1 MRVKL
6 VMDRMGIADGHPL
19 KAPLMQ
25 REQLVFVGTS
35 DLSGHFRGKSFLAA
49 DLPAKM
55 QRGVGAAPTNIFMG
69 AFGPIQFTP
78 FGTLGEVFL
87 VPDPATRV
95 LVPFE
100 DGASEFFFIADI
112 KTADCAPWN
121 YCPRQVLRRALGELT
136 SETGLAL
143 LATFEQEFI
152 YRGVPLHPWRPYEL
166 DGLRRQGLFG
176 GTLLAAMRRAGVVP
190 DSFLAEYGPQ
200 QFEVT
205 SAPAVGLRAADEAVI
220 TRELTR
226 AVAYRFGQSVSFTAT
241 PTPDGVG
248 NGTHIHFSFLD
259 RDGRAVL
266 YDERRPWN
274 LSDLGSQFVAGI
286 LHHLPALCAMTAP
299 SVASYFRLRPN
310 SWAPAYADAGPL
322 DRGAAV
328 RIAPL
333 NATDPG
339 QCAQQFNL
347 EFRVADATANPYFA
361 LAMMVQA
368 GLDGIRERREIK
380 PEERRPLP
388 KSLAE
393 ALTLLENTPAARS
406 WLGADLLSGYL
417 AFKRAEIAG
426 LAGLEDIEICRRY
439 AEVY

>member
-1 MRVKL
+1 MSERLAEAHRPEAPPMR
-6 VMDRMGIADGHPL
+6 
-19 KAPLMQ
+19 

-35 DLSGHFRGKSFLAA
+35 DYSGHFRGKSFPAS

-55 QRGVGAAPTNIFMG
+55 QRGVGEAPTNLFLG

-87 VPDPATRV
+87 VPDAATRV
-95 LVPFE
+95 FVPFE
-100 DGASEFFFIADI
+100 GSASEFFFIADI
-112 KTADCAPWN
+112 KTAEGAPWSF
-121 YCPRQVLRRALGELT
+121 CPRHLLRQALGELAG
-136 SETGLAL
+136 ETGLGL
-143 LATFEQEFI
+143 HATFEQEFI
-152 YRGVPLHPWRPYEL
+152 YRGVPPYPWRSYEL
-166 DGLRRQGLFG
+166 EGLRRQGLFG
-176 GTLLAAMRRAGVVP
+176 ETLLGALHQAGVIP

-205 SAPAVGLRAADEAVI
+205 SAPALGLRAADNAVI

-226 AVAYRFGQSVSFTAT
+226 AVAYRFGQTVSFTPLPA
-241 PTPDGVG
+241 PDGVA

-259 RDGRAVL
+259 QEGRPIL

-274 LSDLGSQFVAGI
+274 LADVGRQFVAGV
-286 LHHLPALCAMTAP
+286 LHHLPALCAVTAP

-310 SWAPAYADAGPL
+310 RWAPVNADARPL

-333 NATDPG
+333 NATDPL
-339 QCAQQFNL
+339 QRAQQFNI
-347 EFRVADATANPYFA
+347 EFRVADATASPYLA
-361 LAMMVQA
+361 LAMMVRA
-368 GLDGIRERREIK
+368 GVDGIRERREID
-380 PEERRPLP
+380 PQEHRPLP
-388 KSLAE
+388 TSLSQ

-406 WLGADLLSGYL
+406 WLGAELLPAYL
-417 AFKRAEIAG
+417 SFKRAEIA
-426 LAGLEDIEICRRY
+426 ALESLEESEICRRY